1 MATDKSEPRIGLII
15 KVALVVIAT
24 LLILRAVLTSYFDQL
39 LQAEQNRKIVAAKPE
54 ALTSLRAEE
63 QDRLRNGPLPIDQAM
78 HELATKGR
86 GPDFMPVVSRDIA
99 PLQGWVRMPVQAPSL
114 MIAASQDAGASSG
127 APGATAD
134 AGPSAPSTVGTTAP
148 RVLDAGASKKKP

>member
-15 KVALVVIAT
+15 KVAVVVMVT

-63 QDRLRNGPLPIDQAM
+63 QDHLRNGPLPIDQAM

-86 GPDFMPVVSRDIA
+86 GPDFMPVASRDIA
-99 PLQGWVRMPVQAPSL
+99 PLEGWVRMPIQAPSL

-127 APGATAD
+127 TIAD